1 MPDMSS
7 DAIRDISVRVVEGFF
22 NDKVPLSVGLAK
34 EASAADM
41 NHEQIKRACE
51 VTNTI
56 THLKIIELS
65 KDRTT
70 EFPLCKTAEV
80 MDAIVT
86 PDLDKAATA
95 KESETE
101 LVKEASYI
109 PGFEVSVHEQTL
121 QFIKEASVNA
131 KTLDVMQD
139 RAIILQSQLVKAAS
153 DLRSDKDW
161 LRKLSNVQTFPYFQE
176 LSTLVSGSPKQAT
189 ETYGFS
195 LYKEAELKQAKSL
208 VELYKEAK
216 LLVAEVSKRR
226 ELQKRAGDLTQEMTK
241 QAYFGQ
247 EAVGAV
253 AGAVGKVGKTIMNTR
268 PIKAFTGSVV
278 GKTLGVVGA
287 TGLGVAK
294 LATKGPVIAVS
305 GDALMHKQNGGF
317 GTTASG
323 APKDVWDALQN

>member
-34 EASAADM
+34 EASAACM

-65 KDRTT
+65 KDRTM

-80 MDAIVT
+80 MASIVT
-86 PDLDKAATA
+86 PDFDKVAEL
-95 KESETE
+95 KDSGTE
-101 LVKEASYI
+101 LVKEAEYTS
-109 PGFEVSVHEQTL
+109 GFEVSVHEQTL
-121 QFIKEASVNA
+121 QFIKEASVSA
-131 KTLDVMQD
+131 KTLNGMLD
-139 RAIILQSQLVKAAS
+139 RVIVLKADLVKAAA
-153 DLRSDKDW
+153 DLSYDKDW
-161 LRKLSNVQTFPYFQE
+161 LRKLSSVQTFPHFQE
-176 LSTLVSGSPKQAT
+176 LSILVSGSPKEAK
-189 ETYGFS
+189 ETYGIA

-216 LLVAEVSKRR
+216 MLVAEVAKRQT
-226 ELQKRAGDLTQEMTK
+226 LQKRANDLSQEMVK
-241 QAYFGQ
+241 QAFMNAFKSSILGKSL
-247 EAVGAV
+247 GA
-253 AGAVGKVGKTIMNTR
+253 AGSTASFAI
-268 PIKAFTGSVV
+268 
-278 GKTLGVVGA
+278 
-287 TGLGVAK
+287 
-294 LATKGPVIAVS
+294 KGPGLSIA

-323 APKDVWDALQN
+323 APKDVWDALQH